1 MQRGSFVWMHSFKIK
16 FHTPCFPA
24 YVEYTF
30 LWDFLV
36 LMCRC
41 CIVFTFSAS
50 ISIFHRINFA
60 LETFF
65 RACARNSGQHSAHF
79 YRPGSSQYTPQ
90 WTTHAQTISFQCGT
104 LTKFI
109 FSTSLP
115 FSISTHLMTNG
126 MCRRVRLQQK
136 ATKTDKQ
143 KKTYSHWAA
152 ATWPGNVESIA

>member
-41 CIVFTFSAS
+41 CIVFIFSAS
-50 ISIFHRINFA
+50 ISIFHRMNFA

-65 RACARNSGQHSAHF
+65 KACARNSGQHSAHF
-79 YRPGSSQYTPQ
+79 YRPGSSILRSKRR
-90 WTTHAQTISFQCGT
+90 THKQSSSNAVPWRSLSFP
-104 LTKFI
+104 LRY
-109 FSTSLP
+109 P
-115 FSISTHLMTNG
+115 FSISTHLMTND
-126 MCRRVRLQQK
+126 MFRSVRLQQK
-136 ATKTDKQ
+136 ATKTDRQ
-143 KKTYSHWAA
+143 KKHTLTEQQQRGQ
-152 ATWPGNVESIA
+152 AT